1 MTLHYWPTYKHAEPA
16 EGGEPRHGCA
26 PTCKA
31 VNFGQGDD
39 RGPCHEPPEWE
50 LVLDPRDGQV
60 VVIRAAG
67 GPWCRTHAQL
77 TAAAMNTRWSLEVAG
92 AAR

>member
-1 MTLHYWPTYKHAEPA
+1 MTLRYWPTCSHAEPA
-16 EGGEPRHGCA
+16 DGGEPRHGCA
-26 PTCKA
+26 LRCMA

-39 RGPCHEPPEWE
+39 PGPCREPPEWE
-50 LVLDPRDGQV
+50 LVLDPRDSQI
-60 VVIRAAG
+60 VVIRVAG

-77 TAAAMNTRWSLEVAG
+77 TAAAMNTRWSPEVAG